1 MSKLPL
7 FSVKCHQSKRKS
19 EITALKEERSQIMH
33 LMLLRQSGRDI
44 GEDIFACENSEWP
57 PTLSSAG
64 HMHKGTKSEIVKCL
78 ESEVEFSTAPPIVD
92 VLILDGAFIVH
103 MLKPGI
109 MSTFKE
115 YADQIFIPYILA
127 CLQNV
132 SRLDVVW
139 DIYKPDSLKFDTRQN
154 RGDGVRQHYRPEF
167 QATGMLFCVWM
178 QISLNC
184 FLS

>member
-1 MSKLPL
+1 
-7 FSVKCHQSKRKS
+7 
-19 EITALKEERSQIMH
+19 MH
-33 LMLLRQSGRDI
+33 LMLSRHSGRDI

-115 YADQIFIPYILA
+115 YADQIVTPYILA

-154 RGDGVRQHYRPEF
+154 RGDGVRQRVTLSSRIPGNWHAFLRVDANKSETVF
-167 QATGMLFCVWM
+167 
-178 QISLNC
+178 
-184 FLS
+184 FLSRRNPEHQG